1 MGLVPD
7 VDDPDLLSAVN
18 LRAIVGFG
26 LACGVLSGLTQALL
40 HDGFDHV
47 NLVVV
52 VLFAVWPP
60 VALVVLHLVL
70 RRRSHGRR

>member
-1 MGLVPD
+1 MAIVPD
-7 VDDPDLLSAVN
+7 VDDPAFLTRGN
-18 LRAIVGFG
+18 LRTVVTFG

-52 VLFAVWPP
+52 VVLTLWPP
-60 VALVVLHLVL
+60 LALVALHLAL
-70 RRRSHGRR
+70 RRRSPR